1 MFTLGSRGDHRSCCL
16 LTSEAVLWRP
26 GARHSRAR
34 LAALRGARV
43 CRCLIVDFS
52 RALTPRQSP
61 AATHPCKNTLTHA
74 AGVSG
79 HLCAVGTHVRMSWP
93 LKPLKIRLQRAA
105 ISPRGV
111 QQCVSPVHCC
121 TNTHTQSPMCLS
133 HIPLYSTLSLFPP
146 CIFLATSIALYS
158 RIYLRLN
165 LPPGTR
171 PRGLQPKHWRVY
183 SPMSQGPQLHHESDI
198 R

>member
-1 MFTLGSRGDHRSCCL
+1 M
-16 LTSEAVLWRP
+16 
-26 GARHSRAR
+26 
-34 LAALRGARV
+34 
-43 CRCLIVDFS
+43 
-52 RALTPRQSP
+52 
-61 AATHPCKNTLTHA
+61 
-74 AGVSG
+74 SG

-133 HIPLYSTLSLFPP
+133 HIPLYSTLSLSPP
-146 CIFLATSIALYS
+146 CIFVSTSFALYS

-165 LPPGTR
+165 LLPPGTR

-183 SPMSQGPQLHHESDI
+183 SPTSQGPQLHHESDI
-198 R
+198 RRQRSPFTSRLTLQSSATGFKSSAALKPNRHAVVLGTKAAG